1 MQEDMQKLTEWLS
14 NSYWITPDEKR
25 IAQGYDKISSPEM
38 SKVYVPA
45 NLVPIEDLSIDEA
58 YNNATINGK

>member
-1 MQEDMQKLTEWLS
+1 MQEDMAKLTTWLA

-25 IAQGYDKISSPEM
+25 IAQGYDKISTKEM
-38 SKVYVPA
+38 GNIYVPA
-45 NLVPIEDLSIDEA
+45 NLVPIEELSLDAA

>member
-1 MQEDMQKLTEWLS
+1 MQEDMEKLTQWLA

-25 IAQGYDKISSPEM
+25 IAQGYDKLSTPEM
-38 SKVYVPA
+38 QNIYVPA
-45 NLVPIEDLSIDEA
+45 NLVPIEELSLDQA